1 MQRFKQKLIFC
12 YFIRESNP
20 KEAEVRGKG
29 NERRRKSKYV
39 GLLLAD
45 YCLES
50 CSNYDLI
57 SQNFLLWES
66 KNIVP
71 PQEVHP
77 KRWKN
82 TLSLRSPS
90 CWSKFFSCM
99 CECHSHF
106 LESMLQNQ
114 QQNLSK
120 GSESHRM
127 RSQYEVLLKFAV
139 WGWLLWQ
146 QWAWVHLELVAMVTT
161 IQNSG
166 QRPQQQI
173 RLKRSELA

>member
-12 YFIRESNP
+12 YFIRENNP

-29 NERRRKSKYV
+29 NERRRKSEYV

-45 YCLES
+45 YSLES

-57 SQNFLLWES
+57 SQNCLLWES

-90 CWSKFFSCM
+90 CWSKFFFPVCVSIIHIFWNLCFRINSKTSVREARVTEWDLNM
-99 CECHSHF
+99 RCCWSLLCEGGCCGSSGP
-106 LESMLQNQ
+106 ES
-114 QQNLSK
+114 
-120 GSESHRM
+120 
-127 RSQYEVLLKFAV
+127 
-139 WGWLLWQ
+139 
-146 QWAWVHLELVAMVTT
+146 T
-161 IQNSG
+161 
-166 QRPQQQI
+166 
-173 RLKRSELA
+173 